1 MICWPRYADQRMNKL
16 LMVGEMGVAAEMVG
30 WQQGRVQAGEVEAK
44 VRLVME
50 CEEGKA
56 LRARAAVHKDGAA
69 VSWKDG
75 GSGRAAFAQFLAE
88 VDGGGKASKN
98 NLAALD
104 LQTCSEEAVG
114 VA

>member
-1 MICWPRYADQRMNKL
+1 MAGVPMICWPLYAEQKMNKL

-30 WQQGRVQAGEVEAK
+30 WQQGLVQAGEVEGK

-50 CEEGKA
+50 CEEGRG

-69 VSWKDG
+69 VAWKDG
-75 GSGRAAFAQFLAE
+75 GSGRVAFAHLAE
-88 VDGGGKASKN
+88 VDGKGKQPRTGRK
-98 NLAALD
+98 LW
-104 LQTCSEEAVG
+104 AVG